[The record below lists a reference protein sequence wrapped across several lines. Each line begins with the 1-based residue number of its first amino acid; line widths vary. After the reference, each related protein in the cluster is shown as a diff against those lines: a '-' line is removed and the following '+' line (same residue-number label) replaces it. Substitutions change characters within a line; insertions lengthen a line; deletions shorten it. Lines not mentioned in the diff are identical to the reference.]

1 MKRIVERIEKMT
13 DVVFSDEWQN
23 KFFTWSFGIM
33 CAICFIAGF
42 WNYAHF
48 LFAGMFGVATYITYN
63 EKKIII

>member
-1 MKRIVERIEKMT
+1 MT

-48 LFAGMFGVATYITYN
+48 LFAGMSGVATYMTYN
-63 EKKIII
+63 EKK

>member
-33 CAICFIAGF
+33 CAI
-42 WNYAHF
+42 YDKLLH
-48 LFAGMFGVATYITYN
+48 TP
-63 EKKIII
+63 KIKRPKA

>member
-48 LFAGMFGVATYITYN
+48 LFAGMFGVAPYMTYN
-63 EKKIII
+63 EKK